1 MFRRPGL
8 GPIVPIRADE
18 WWHKPGV
25 DGNTIVSENTNLP
38 STTDGDI
45 VHRDYSSLVIDA
57 GKTLTVENRCKG
69 LAILV
74 RGDCI
79 INGTLSMTKRGAYQT
94 AMPLN
99 DVFINKGTPLVWPP
113 AVISP
118 SSTPEYCSL
127 RVGAAGGNGSKYTGS
142 PGATGGIGQTGG
154 GGGGAGTGND
164 GVGGN
169 GSPGY
174 AFGGGSGGGGASY
187 SYNGANAAAYGG
199 PGGAGDD
206 ARGGGGA
213 GNPGGTGSQS
223 GEAGTG
229 GVLIL
234 VVGGDLTISGTISAN
249 GANGG
254 AGGPTNGGG
263 GGGSGGGR
271 IIILYRG
278 EYLNT
283 GSITANGGAGGTG
296 YKYSGG
302 AGGAGSISVVQI

>member
-1 MFRRPGL
+1 M
-8 GPIVPIRADE
+8 PIKVDE
-18 WWHKPGV
+18 WWNNLGA
-25 DGNTIVSENTNLP
+25 DGKMIISEDTSLP
-38 STTDGDI
+38 STVDGDI
-45 VHRDYSSLVIDA
+45 VYRDYSSLEIDA
-57 GKTLTVENRCKG
+57 GKTLTVANRCKG

-74 RGDCI
+74 RDDCVI
-79 INGTLSMTKRGAYQT
+79 EGTLSMTKRGAYQP
-94 AMPLN
+94 ALPSN
-99 DVFINKGTPLVWPP
+99 DIFVNKGSPLIWPLT
-113 AVISP
+113 IP

-164 GVGGN
+164 GAGGN
-169 GSPGY
+169 GSPGH

-199 PGGAGDD
+199 SGGAGVDGK
-206 ARGGGGA
+206 GGGGA
-213 GNPGGTGSQS
+213 GNPGGAGSQS

-254 AGGPTNGGG
+254 AGGSTTGGG

-271 IIILYRG
+271 IIILYCG

-302 AGGAGSISVVQI
+302 AGGAGSISVVKI